1 MKLKY
6 FLRGLGSGVVIT
18 AIILTVSF
26 QGRNSDISDK
36 EIMKRAEALGM
47 VSKEEVDLLAKN
59 STEEEKPTVTE
70 AESQITEGAKAEE
83 ETAENTNE
91 GENTVTEEAEP
102 TVAEETEEPTKEP
115 TATKE
120 PTKEPTATKEPTKEP
135 TATPEPTK
143 EPTATP
149 EPTKAEEPAVEPT
162 QPVTEKKV
170 ITIVSGM
177 WSDKVARELEAM
189 GAVEDAADFDQYLIA
204 NGYANRIVV
213 GTFEIPAGA
222 TYEQIARII
231 TTR

>member
-26 QGRNSDISDK
+26 QGRSGEISDK
-36 EIMKRAEALGM
+36 EIIKRAEALGM
-47 VSKEEVDLLAKN
+47 VSKEKTDLLAEN
-59 STEEEKPTVTE
+59 N
-70 AESQITEGAKAEE
+70 
-83 ETAENTNE
+83 ENTAKDE
-91 GENTVTEEAEP
+91 VTVTEEAEP
-102 TVAEETEEPTKEP
+102 TTTEETQEAEPTNTEGTEEATTTPEETEEA
-115 TATKE
+115 TATPEETQEATATPE
-120 PTKEPTATKEPTKEP
+120 PTKEA

-149 EPTKAEEPAVEPT
+149 EPTEEPTVEPA
-162 QPVTEKKV
+162 QPSTEKKV

-189 GAVEDAADFDQYLIA
+189 GAIEDAVDFDQYLIA

-222 TYEQIARII
+222 TYEQIAQII
-231 TTR
+231 TNR